1 MEHLIDRAMLLM
13 QHERYAEAQNAL
25 KDILSQDPNNVYAL
39 TLMAQVY
46 LNLDNLK
53 EAEECIQSAIAI
65 SPDDADLYYVK
76 SRIHLQKNE
85 YDIAEKMISESIE
98 LDPNESAYFAH
109 WSFIKLMRKQYV
121 KALELAD
128 DALALNP
135 ENILALNNRST
146 ALIKLDRK
154 DEAYTTISGALEED
168 PNNAYTHAN
177 YGWNLLEKGEHEK
190 ALVHFQEALKNDPNL
205 EYAKDGMGEA
215 IKAKNFLYRWF
226 LNYAFWMS
234 NLTSKYQWG
243 VIIAF
248 FLVYKVLNAIATRNE
263 NLKVFILPILI
274 LMAVFAMSTWII
286 TPISNLFLRLN
297 KYGKYVLSK
306 NDTMSANLVG
316 LSLLV
321 CLIGVLLYFTQSNDN
336 YLSIILFGFTMMIPL
351 GVVFYPTKI
360 KHILPIYTACM
371 FMLGVLGIMSAFQT
385 NELFNGAFSLYFI
398 GLIAFQWGANFI
410 FIQDNNP

>member
-39 TLMAQVY
+39 TLMAQVH

-85 YDIAEKMISESIE
+85 YDIAEKMISEAIE
-98 LDPNESAYFAH
+98 LDPHESAYFAH

-226 LNYAFWMS
+226 LNYAFWMN

-248 FLVYKVLNAIATRNE
+248 YVVYKVLNFIAARNE
-263 NLKVFILPILI
+263 NLQVFILPILI

-306 NDTMSANLVG
+306 NDIMSANLVG

-321 CLIGVLLYFTQSNDN
+321 CLIGLLLYFIQSNNN
-336 YLSIILFGFTMMIPL
+336 YLSLALFGFTMMIPL

-360 KHILPIYTACM
+360 KKILPIYTICM
-371 FMLGVLGIMSAFQT
+371 MVIGVLGIMEVFQT
-385 NELFNGAFSLYFI
+385 NVLFNGVISLYFL
-398 GLIAFQWGANFI
+398 GLVAFQWGANYI